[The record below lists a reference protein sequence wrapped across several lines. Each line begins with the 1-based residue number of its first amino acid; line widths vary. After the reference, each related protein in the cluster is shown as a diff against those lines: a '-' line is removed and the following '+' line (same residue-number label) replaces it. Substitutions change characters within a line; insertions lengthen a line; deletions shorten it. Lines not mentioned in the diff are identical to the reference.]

1 MVANYVPAPTFLS
14 PGDTAWQLT
23 AATLVG
29 LMSIPGLAVLY
40 GGLVKKKWAVNSA
53 LMVFYAF
60 SMVLIVWVLWGYK
73 MGFGQP
79 LQLGPGILSRI
90 VGIPGPALSSKMLE
104 GRASV
109 PLLNGG
115 MPGLH
120 MPMSSLVY
128 FQFVF
133 AAITPVLLAGSVLG
147 RMNFKA
153 WMLFVPIWATLVYSV
168 NAFMLWGGGWLAS
181 LGVVDFSGGYVIHV
195 AAGISGFVAAAVV
208 GPRLTKDRNSFNP
221 NNLLAVVTGAGLL
234 WLGWNGFNGGD
245 PYFANMD
252 ASAAVLNTNVAAA
265 TALVA
270 WLAMD
275 MMAYNKAS
283 LLGAVNGMVA
293 GLVAITPAAGYV
305 NGTGALLIGLAAGV
319 IPWLTM
325 NKLGKVGIFKK
336 VDDTLGVIHTH
347 YFAGAVGGLMTGLL
361 ADPHIM
367 EYIGKTGFSVTGLFY
382 GNPKQFFLQ
391 LLGLIVITVYDGV
404 MTFIILK
411 LISLVVP
418 LRSSEADLSHGDIR
432 IHGEMVYEEPIPIG
446 LMGGEEVKEQ
456 DI

>member
-1 MVANYVPAPTFLS
+1 
-14 PGDTAWQLT
+14 
-23 AATLVG
+23 
-29 LMSIPGLAVLY
+29 
-40 GGLVKKKWAVNSA
+40 
-53 LMVFYAF
+53 
-60 SMVLIVWVLWGYK
+60 
-73 MGFGQP
+73 
-79 LQLGPGILSRI
+79 
-90 VGIPGPALSSKMLE
+90 
-104 GRASV
+104 
-109 PLLNGG
+109 
-115 MPGLH
+115 
-120 MPMSSLVY
+120 
-128 FQFVF
+128 
-133 AAITPVLLAGSVLG
+133 
-147 RMNFKA
+147 
-153 WMLFVPIWATLVYSV
+153 
-168 NAFMLWGGGWLAS
+168 
-181 LGVVDFSGGYVIHV
+181 
-195 AAGISGFVAAAVV
+195 
-208 GPRLTKDRNSFNP
+208 
-221 NNLLAVVTGAGLL
+221 
-234 WLGWNGFNGGD
+234 
-245 PYFANMD
+245 
-252 ASAAVLNTNVAAA
+252 AAVLNTNVAAA

>member
-1 MVANYVPAPTFLS
+1 M
-14 PGDTAWQLT
+14 
-23 AATLVG
+23 
-29 LMSIPGLAVLY
+29 
-40 GGLVKKKWAVNSA
+40 
-53 LMVFYAF
+53 
-60 SMVLIVWVLWGYK
+60 
-73 MGFGQP
+73 
-79 LQLGPGILSRI
+79 
-90 VGIPGPALSSKMLE
+90 
-104 GRASV
+104 
-109 PLLNGG
+109 
-115 MPGLH
+115 
-120 MPMSSLVY
+120 
-128 FQFVF
+128 
-133 AAITPVLLAGSVLG
+133 LLAGSVLG

-153 WMLFVPIWATLVYSV
+153 WMLFVPIWSTLVYSV
-168 NAFMLWGGGWLAS
+168 NAFMLWGGGWLAA

-208 GPRLTKDRNSFNP
+208 GPRLKKDRQSFNP

-265 TALVA
+265 TALVS
-270 WLAMD
+270 WLIMD
-275 MMAYNKAS
+275 MMSYNKSS
-283 LLGAVNGMVA
+283 LLGAINGMIA

-305 NGTGALLIGLAAGV
+305 NGEGALLIGVAAGV

-336 VDDTLGVIHTH
+336 VDDTLGVVHTH

-361 ADPHIM
+361 ADPHVM

-391 LLGLIVITVYDGV
+391 ILGLAVITVYDGF
-404 MTFIILK
+404 MTFVILK
-411 LISLVVP
+411 LIGLVVP
-418 LRSSEADLSHGDIR
+418 LRSSEAELSHGDIR

-446 LMGGEEVKEQ
+446 LMGGEEVQEQ
-456 DI
+456 DV